1 MAAIA
6 SAPQAAVVRAMSVSA
21 AGAAASGLL
30 SVAVIK
36 IVAVLLGPSSLAL
49 LATLQQLRQTAVTA
63 ATCNGQTALV
73 QGASALYGI
82 ERRAYLRTVAMLFA
96 LATGLSA
103 AGLALAPQAI
113 ASWAGLRSEDAPQVR
128 WLAVAVA
135 LSSLFVFL
143 NGLLNALGAIGK
155 LARLQIVGPAA
166 MAALAWPVAHGLA
179 FPAMLAISAAATV
192 AAACFALAPYRDV
205 LYRWFR
211 GAGHGFTMPAARHF
225 FSISLVMLVTGLVAS
240 SALVTV
246 RGRILRAQGLAVAGQ
261 FDAAWGISMNQ
272 VTLVLASLQTYYL
285 PALARLRSPQERG
298 AHIARVLTI
307 AAPVAAAVI
316 AAIALAKPVLLE
328 LLYSPSFLE
337 AGQYLR
343 WTLLGDYLKV
353 ASWILSIPMLATA
366 DMRVFLAS
374 DLAASG
380 AFLTAASFSTRWW
393 SPAESAA
400 IAFLIQHAAHLCICV
415 FYVHRRHAFPWRDR
429 ATAVWL
435 AGLAVVGT
443 ASALGWNL

>member
-1 MAAIA
+1 
-6 SAPQAAVVRAMSVSA
+6 MSVSA
-21 AGAAASGLL
+21 AGAVASGLL
-30 SVAVIK
+30 SIIATK
-36 IVAVLLGPSSLAL
+36 IVAVLMGPASLAL

-73 QGASALYGI
+73 QGASALEGAACR
-82 ERRAYLRTVAMLFA
+82 EYLRTVGTIFA
-96 LATGLSA
+96 LATAGTTA
-103 AGLALAPQAI
+103 ALALAPAAI
-113 ASWAGLRSEDAPQVR
+113 ARWAGVPATDAPLVR

-143 NGLLNALGAIGK
+143 SAILNALGAIRK
-155 LARLQIVGPAA
+155 LATLQIAGPAA
-166 MAALAWPVAHGLA
+166 MAVLAWPVAHGLS

-192 AAACFALAPYRDV
+192 AGAFFGLAPYRGT
-205 LYRWFR
+205 LSRWLQGTGPWCTKR
-211 GAGHGFTMPAARHF
+211 ASRHF
-225 FSISLVMLVTGLVAS
+225 LSISMVMLVTGLVAS
-240 SALVTV
+240 GALVTV
-246 RGRILRAQGLAVAGQ
+246 RGNILRRQGLGVAGQ

-285 PALARLRSPQERG
+285 PALARLRTPRERG
-298 AHIARVLTI
+298 IHIARILTV
-307 AAPVAAAVI
+307 AAPVAAG
-316 AAIALAKPVLLE
+316 AIATIALTKPVLLH
-328 LLYSPSFLE
+328 LLYSPAFSG

-353 ASWILSIPMLATA
+353 ASWILSIPMLAAA

-380 AFLTAASFSTRWW
+380 VFLAAAALLVRWR

-400 IAFLIQHAAHLCICV
+400 IAFLMMHVVHLGICA
-415 FYVHRRHAFPWRDR
+415 FYACQRHAFPWRGR

-443 ASALGWNL
+443 ASTVGWSL